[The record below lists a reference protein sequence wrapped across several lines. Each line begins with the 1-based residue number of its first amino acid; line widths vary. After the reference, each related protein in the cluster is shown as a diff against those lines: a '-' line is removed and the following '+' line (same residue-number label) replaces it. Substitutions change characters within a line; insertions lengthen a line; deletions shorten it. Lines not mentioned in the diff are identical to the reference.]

1 MCGIT
6 DNTEACGGYEV
17 IVTIKYFFSE
27 RTLFTI
33 EVFWCNDSAF
43 LNVTY

>member
-17 IVTIKYFFSE
+17 IVTIKYFFLKE
-27 RTLFTI
+27 LYLLLKCFGAMTVHF
-33 EVFWCNDSAF
+33 
-43 LNVTY
+43 